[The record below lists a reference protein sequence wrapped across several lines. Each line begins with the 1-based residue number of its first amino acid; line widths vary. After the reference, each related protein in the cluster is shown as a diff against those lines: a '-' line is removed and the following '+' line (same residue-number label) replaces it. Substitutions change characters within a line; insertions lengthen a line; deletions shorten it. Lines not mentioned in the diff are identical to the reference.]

1 MSNFNNDF
9 ENRVSDVN
17 KLIKSYLP
25 VNIGI
30 KGDIVEA
37 MNYSLLAGGKRLR
50 PILINETAKM
60 FGDYKREE
68 VEPFMAAIECIHT
81 YSLVHDDLPA
91 MDNDDYRRGKLT
103 THKKFGHAMGIL
115 AGDALLNY
123 AFEILISSL
132 KESKNK
138 DAFIEAMEV
147 LARNAG
153 VSGMIGGQAV
163 DVESEG
169 KDIDIETIEYIYE
182 NKTSALIE
190 ASMVIGAILGG
201 ANEDEISDIEDAAS
215 SIGMAF
221 QIKDDI
227 LDIEGDEEKL
237 GKPLHSDE
245 NNNKVTY
252 VSINGLDKSKEAVD
266 EYMKDAKEIL
276 EDVGNDNEFLN
287 ELLEFLIYRDK

>member
-201 ANEDEISDIEDAAS
+201 ANEDEISDIED
-215 SIGMAF
+215 
-221 QIKDDI
+221 D
-227 LDIEGDEEKL
+227 
-237 GKPLHSDE
+237 
-245 NNNKVTY
+245 
-252 VSINGLDKSKEAVD
+252 
-266 EYMKDAKEIL
+266 
-276 EDVGNDNEFLN
+276 
-287 ELLEFLIYRDK
+287 

>member
-1 MSNFNNDF
+1 MMYFNAEYNKRIEIANDI
-9 ENRVSDVN
+9 
-17 KLIKSYLP
+17 IKSYIPIDLG
-25 VNIGI
+25 VKSDII
-30 KGDIVEA
+30 KA
-37 MNYSLLAGGKRLR
+37 MKYSLMAGGKRIR
-50 PILINETAKM
+50 PILIMEMAKK
-60 FGDYKREE
+60 FNYDYDKIS
-68 VEPFMAAIECIHT
+68 PFMAAIEFIHT

-103 THKKFGHAMGIL
+103 THKKYGHAMGIL

-132 KESKNK
+132 KEFENK
-138 DAFIEAMEV
+138 DEAINAMEV

-153 VSGMIGGQAV
+153 VGGMIGGQAC
-163 DVESEG
+163 DVINDG
-169 KDIDIETIEYIYE
+169 KEIDEDTILYIYE

-201 ANEDEISDIEDAAS
+201 ANEDEISDIEDAGS
-215 SIGMAF
+215 LIGMAF

-245 NNNKVTY
+245 ANNKTTY
-252 VSINGLDKSKEAVD
+252 VTINGLEKSKNTVD
-266 EYMKDAKEIL
+266 DYMKEAKEIL
-276 EDVGNDNEFLN
+276 DNVGCKNEFLE
-287 ELLEFLIYRDK
+287 ELLNYLVYREN